1 MSKKEKAIFIAF
13 VGISVIAIVLIFMC
27 FIGKG
32 FKKDNESVTSV
43 TSVTTEKRV
52 LKLNNNCV
60 EIFYNGCNGEG
71 LASFIYKDDVVKEL
85 VMDLVQPKEKYSLEW
100 LKIVRKIR
108 EDVTVELSKSE
119 NLSND
124 DVIEVIIN
132 IPKEILDE
140 CMIEEVECQFDIVV
154 SGLPEKKEIDPFE
167 NFHICAQENNGK
179 IELVMFHTGEELR
192 YYSSDYL
199 FNYELD
205 ENAKLGDEIILTM
218 NEEAVEELRNK
229 GYICSRLTNTYVL
242 DENTF
247 IPLKNANEVSPEI
260 IEKLAGYAKDSIKDV
275 YSSYEFVK
283 IEFIT
288 LEAAYFRYFE
298 NANPYN
304 NKLSLIFKIDLLY
317 ENKTVSVYMMFTSF
331 NLYIDN
337 YGEISVLNTTNEMLK
352 AYILIDPTT
361 VLSVPGDKLDN
372 IMRYLEGYEIV
383 E

>member
-1 MSKKEKAIFIAF
+1 MNKKDKALFFSF
-13 VGISVIAIVLIFMC
+13 VGISVIAIVLIFIC

-32 FKKDNESVTSV
+32 FKKDDESVTNV
-43 TSVTTEKRV
+43 TSVGIEKKV
-52 LKLNNNCV
+52 LKLNENCV
-60 EIFYNGCNGEG
+60 EIYYNGCNGEG
-71 LASFIYKDDVVKEL
+71 LASYIYKDDVVIEL
-85 VMDLVQPKEKYSLEW
+85 VMDLVKPKEKYSLDW

-108 EDVTVELSKSE
+108 QDVTVEFSKSE

-124 DVIEVIIN
+124 DVIKVMIN

-167 NFHICAQENNGK
+167 DFHISAQENNGK
-179 IELVMFHTGEELR
+179 IELTMIHTGEELK
-192 YYSSDYL
+192 YYSSDYV

-205 ENAKLGDEIILTM
+205 ENAKLGDEIVLTI
-218 NEEAVEELRNK
+218 NDEVVEELRNK

-242 DENTF
+242 DENSF
-247 IPLKNANEVSPEI
+247 VPLKNANEVPSEI

-275 YSSYEFVK
+275 YSSYEFVQ
-283 IEFIT
+283 IEFVT

-298 NANPYN
+298 NANPYS
-304 NKLSLIFKIDLLY
+304 NKLSLIFKVDLLY

-331 NLYIDN
+331 DLYIDS

-352 AYILIDPTT
+352 SYILINPTT